1 MGRLRLSLCVLV
13 LWAKAGLAGPLVV
26 EAQGNA
32 PGWFDRSTKITL
44 TMSEAV
50 PVRAY
55 HLAEPMRIV
64 IDLDAEVF
72 PQGVA
77 DPLEELALIHDVQ
90 AGRLSNTKVRLI
102 LTLARPAVIDALEI
116 KAVPGGGTLTLRLTP
131 VRADA
136 FVAEAL
142 PPPPAPRAI
151 AHSPRHTRDTVLIVL
166 DAGHGGID
174 PGAVR
179 AGIAEK
185 DIALTFAHELA
196 AALDADPRFEI
207 VMTRI
212 ADVYLGLRAR
222 VDLARSAEA
231 DVFLSIHANTVTEG
245 VAQGAALYTLSATA
259 SDEEAEALAD
269 RENAAELF
277 PVAPR
282 DADTAVATILLDLAQ
297 RETNARSTAL
307 ALQMVRRLR
316 ETVGVIRSRPHR
328 SAGFVVL
335 KAPDV
340 PSVLVEL
347 GFLSHPQDREKMQS
361 AVWRAEAIAGLMTGL
376 SAFVEEDTILSTRTK
391 Q

>member
-1 MGRLRLSLCVLV
+1 M
-13 LWAKAGLAGPLVV
+13 LWAQAGLAGPLVV
-26 EAQGNA
+26 EAQGSA
-32 PGWFDRSTKITL
+32 PGWFDRSTEITL
-44 TMSEAV
+44 TLSEAV

-55 HLAEPMRIV
+55 HLAEPMRVV
-64 IDLDAEVF
+64 IDLDAEAF

-77 DPLEELALIHDVQ
+77 DPLKELVLIDDVQ
-90 AGRLSNTKVRLI
+90 AGRLSDTQVRLI
-102 LTLARPAVIDALEI
+102 LTLARPAIIDTLEMT
-116 KAVPGGGTLTLRLTP
+116 AVDDGGVLTVRLTP

-142 PPPPAPRAI
+142 PPPPAPRAL
-151 AHSPRHTRDTVLIVL
+151 ARSPRQTRNTVLVVL

-185 DIALTFAHELA
+185 DIALVFAHELA
-196 AALDADPRFEI
+196 AALDADPRFEV

-231 DVFLSIHANTVTEG
+231 DLFLSIHANTVTEG

-282 DADTAVATILLDLAQ
+282 DADAGVSTILLDLAQ

-307 ALQMVRRLR
+307 ALHIVPRLR

-335 KAPDV
+335 KAPDI

-347 GFLSHPQDREKMQS
+347 GFLSHPQDRENMQS
-361 AVWRAEAIAGLMTGL
+361 ARWRAEAIEGLMRGL
-376 SAFVEEDTILSTRTK
+376 NAFVEEDAILATRTK

>member
-1 MGRLRLSLCVLV
+1 MGRLRVTLCVLV
-13 LWAKAGLAGPLVV
+13 LWAQAGLAGPLVV
-26 EAQGNA
+26 EAQGSA
-32 PGWFDRSTKITL
+32 PGWFDHSTEITL
-44 TMSEAV
+44 TLSEAV

-55 HLAEPMRIV
+55 HLAEPMRVV
-64 IDLDAEVF
+64 IDLDAEAF

-77 DPLEELALIHDVQ
+77 DPLKELALIDDVQ
-90 AGRLSNTKVRLI
+90 AGRLSDTQVRLI
-102 LTLARPAVIDALEI
+102 LALARPAVIDRLEMTAVDDGGALT
-116 KAVPGGGTLTLRLTP
+116 VRLTP

-142 PPPPAPRAI
+142 PPPPAPRAL
-151 AHSPRHTRDTVLIVL
+151 ARSPRQTRNTVLVVL

-185 DIALTFAHELA
+185 DIALVFAHELA
-196 AALDADPRFEI
+196 ATLDADPRFEV

-231 DVFLSIHANTVTEG
+231 DLFLSIHANTVTEG

-282 DADTAVATILLDLAQ
+282 DADAGVSTILLDLAQ

-307 ALQMVRRLR
+307 ALQIVPQLR

-335 KAPDV
+335 KAPDI

-347 GFLSHPQDREKMQS
+347 GFLSHPQDRENMQS
-361 AVWRAEAIAGLMTGL
+361 AEWRAEAIEGLMRGL
-376 SAFVEEDTILSTRTK
+376 GAFAEEDAILATRTK
-391 Q
+391 